1 MTTEKSSNGLNIT
14 LWVVQ
19 VLTAALMALASYIK
33 LATPIEELSLQ
44 MKWTGEV
51 PTYVVRVLGVIDL
64 LGGIGVILPALLKIR
79 PGLTSLAAVGI
90 VLLMISAITF
100 HVSRGE
106 SSVIGFNII
115 ILLMA
120 GFVAWGR
127 NKKLPIQ
134 AK

>member
-1 MTTEKSSNGLNIT
+1 
-14 LWVVQ
+14 
-19 VLTAALMALASYIK
+19 
-33 LATPIEELSLQ
+33 

-51 PTYVVRVLGVIDL
+51 PSYVVRLLGIIDL
-64 LGGIGVILPALLKIR
+64 LGGVGVILPALLKIK
-79 PGLTSLAAVGI
+79 PGLTSLAATGV
-90 VLLMISAITF
+90 VLLMLCAITF

-106 SSVIGFNII
+106 SSVIGFNIMI
-115 ILLMA
+115 MIMA